1 MGVPYGLFSIGVSAG
16 VNPCL
21 RQIGEAYLLQME
33 MFGIVAVVW
42 PRPFEQCSDRGWDY
56 RPMAVKPD
64 DPDEVRAKARET
76 RLRAQIDTDP
86 ELRQVLVRVAA
97 EYDEL
102 ANAIEREM
110 ANLRPR
116 R

>member
-1 MGVPYGLFSIGVSAG
+1 LSTDGDVWHLCGSMAPPIRA
-16 VNPCL
+16 
-21 RQIGEAYLLQME
+21 
-33 MFGIVAVVW
+33 MFGG
-42 PRPFEQCSDRGWDY
+42 DWDY

-76 RLRAQIDTDP
+76 RLRAQKDTDP

-116 R
+116 K